1 MSELGNKHECLG
13 CGTKFYDLG
22 KSELVCPKC
31 GENQK
36 DLAAAQDSLTGKG
49 KGRKKPTK
57 KKAKAKKKAPAKK
70 KAAAKAES
78 TEEAAT
84 TEVAKTS
91 DKESKDDDKEN

>member
-31 GENQK
+31 DENQK
-36 DLAAAQDSLTGKG
+36 DLAAAQDSLTGKE

-57 KKAKAKKKAPAKK
+57 KKAKAKKKGPAKK
-70 KAAAKAES
+70 AKAKAES
-78 TEEAAT
+78 TEEPAT